1 MTTSP
6 DIPIPFESYSGSKPY
21 AFISYAHADKVVV
34 YNAMRHFH
42 DAKLNLWY
50 DDGIPPAEEW
60 QNEIAQK
67 IMGSDMFAVFLSPSA
82 CASSHVNRE
91 IQFALSE
98 NKPMLP
104 IFLEEISLTPSL
116 KLCLQQFQSCF
127 YYKIGWQKKAI
138 EVMRKVLAKADS
150 LGQNRHFTK
159 GKSSGEEVLDEGEAL
174 WKIMEQV
181 FTAQVNRYSR
191 QKANTP
197 LIEAKED
204 DSEKEDKP
212 GSQPVKPPPRPISA
226 KPKPLNAQQ
235 TRHPFAVGV
244 IVDEPESKIQQD
256 KPPLSDS
263 YLGDLSWIPS
273 GKITVRVPYTSDVRL
288 VHVRND
294 FWMSQLLI
302 TQEVYAEVMGA
313 NPSDV
318 DTEGGAEVL
327 NLPVNRVSWLDA
339 VEFCKA
345 LTVLAKQSGT
355 LPQNHEFRLPTEVEW
370 EYACRAG
377 TTTDYYFGEDPAELH
392 EHAWYLV
399 NSVRRVHPVKL
410 KLPNPWGLYDMYG
423 NVREWVGNSFV
434 NTLLDDTE
442 QDEFRICR
450 GGSYMKKASGCK
462 SSSRDTQ
469 SLFHRYRNLGFRV
482 ALARLPN
489 T

>member
-1 MTTSP
+1 
-6 DIPIPFESYSGSKPY
+6 
-21 AFISYAHADKVVV
+21 
-34 YNAMRHFH
+34 MRHFH
-42 DAKLNLWY
+42 EAKLNLWF

-60 QNEIAQK
+60 QNEIAHK
-67 IMGSDMFAVFLSPSA
+67 IMGSHMFAVFLSPSA

-138 EVMRKVLAKADS
+138 KVMRKVLAKADS
-150 LGQNRHFTK
+150 QEQNRHFTK

-181 FTAQVNRYSR
+181 FTTQVNRYSR
-191 QKANTP
+191 QKAKSP
-197 LIEAKED
+197 SIEAKE
-204 DSEKEDKP
+204 KENKA
-212 GSQPVKPPPRPISA
+212 GVHPVKPPPQLISA
-226 KPKPLNAQQ
+226 KPKPLSAQQ
-235 TRHPFAVGV
+235 TRHPFAVSV
-244 IVDEPESKIQQD
+244 IVDEPENKIQQD

-263 YLGDLSWIPS
+263 YVGDLSWIPS
-273 GKITVRVPYTSDVRL
+273 GKITVRVPYSSDVRI

-302 TQEVYAEVMGA
+302 TQEVYTQVMGA

-318 DTEGGAEVL
+318 DTDGGSEVF

-345 LTVLAKQSGT
+345 LTVLAKQSGS
-355 LPQNHEFRLPTEVEW
+355 LPHNHEFRLPTEVEW

-399 NSVRRVHPVKL
+399 NSMRRVHPVKL

-423 NVREWVGNSFV
+423 NIREWVGNSFV
-434 NTLLDDTE
+434 NALLDDTE

-450 GGSYMKKASGCK
+450 GGSYMKTASECK